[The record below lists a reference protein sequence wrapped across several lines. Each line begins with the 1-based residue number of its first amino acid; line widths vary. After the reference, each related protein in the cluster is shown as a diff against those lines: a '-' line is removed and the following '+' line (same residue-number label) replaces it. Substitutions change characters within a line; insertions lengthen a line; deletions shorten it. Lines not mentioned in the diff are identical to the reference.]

1 MKIYICC
8 SKHFYNK
15 IPEIK
20 EKLEKQ
26 NHEITLPNS
35 FDNPFREEEIKE
47 MGKGEH
53 IEWKRKM
60 MKDQT
65 KKIESN
71 DAIMVL
77 NFEKNGQ
84 LNYIGGATF
93 MEIVKAWE
101 LGKLI
106 YLYNE
111 IPESL
116 FTDEISAINP
126 TIINGNLELL
136 K

>member
-1 MKIYICC
+1 MKIYLAC

-47 MGKGEH
+47 MGKEEH
-53 IEWKRKM
+53 IEWK
-60 MKDQT
+60 T

-71 DAIMVL
+71 DAIIVL